1 MSLSELLEFYSGV
14 ARLTAQAQAQPDERA
29 AELFFQLA
37 SVDRKRILSEFQK
50 EDLHL
55 NEVAKRLGMTATET
69 LRQLQRMADACL
81 LEKMGDG
88 KYRLTPYAKVV
99 LEASAPLD
107 FMSRFRDFFM
117 THDATLIPVEYRA
130 RLGELSEGA
139 FLPTAVDTF
148 NTVTGMLKTA
158 RERIDGTIEVGF
170 ATQLEVMK
178 QRITEGVKVRWLLQE
193 SYLPKAREELRSMKK
208 LPEMRYTPWL
218 WGHLYQNEDAAD
230 VSFART
236 MGPRTTFHSMGK
248 IPSSSGGRATFSSM
262 NGKRPSHGIRDYSAP
277 DFGTTL
283 TPFEKQGSIDS
294 HG

>member
-1 MSLSELLEFYSGV
+1 M
-14 ARLTAQAQAQPDERA
+14 TAQAQAQPDERA

-230 VSFART
+230 VQLRQNDGSQDYLSF
-236 MGPRTTFHSMGK
+236 HGK
-248 IPSSSGGRATFSSM
+248 DPKFLRWAS
-262 NGKRPSHGIRDYSAP
+262 
-277 DFGTTL
+277 DF
-283 TPFEKQGSIDS
+283 FEYEWKKAKPWYP
-294 HG
+294 